1 MVRVYQFFRGY
12 LQVEAEGNHLEKLL
26 NLALINGIYLW
37 DVKRLSKEKI
47 SFFVSNRGYR
57 MMEEYAEKTQSTFFV
72 RNRRGA
78 KVLWKSTK
86 KRGVFLASFFLFIG
100 VVLTLSSFIWT
111 VEIEGG
117 EFLEKD
123 RVTEALSSYG
133 LGMGR
138 LRKNFDLQKISNQ
151 LIQDFDEIL
160 WANAEISGTR
170 LLVTLVPRT
179 KAPAVVPKDVPTNI
193 VAKKDGIIK
202 EITAENGDAM
212 VRVGDTVVKDQILI
226 SGLIPS
232 PTVGSRYLHSIGAIK
247 AVTWEER
254 SMEQKLY
261 RYDKINTGRES
272 VHREVSL
279 PFLKIPLDFRQT
291 IDFYNYDSIIKEKT
305 FLFLTFRETSYV
317 EYTLEKHSITAEE
330 AVKMAT
336 DSLTEQMS
344 NEGVGNIISKKVS
357 YQALD
362 NETLLVTLLLEC
374 EEELGVPREIIKQ
387 SDIQ

>member
-1 MVRVYQFFRGY
+1 MIRIYQFFRGY

-26 NLALINGIYLW
+26 NLALVNGIYLW

-57 MMEEYAEKTQSTFFV
+57 MMEEYAKKTQSSISV
-72 RNRRGA
+72 RSRKGA
-78 KVLWKSTK
+78 EVLWKSTK
-86 KRGVFLASFFLFIG
+86 RRSVFLASFFIFIG
-100 VVLTLSSFIWT
+100 LVLTLSSFIWT

-117 EFLEKD
+117 EFIDQKQITQKL
-123 RVTEALSSYG
+123 ASYG
-133 LGMGR
+133 LGVGR
-138 LRKNFDLQKISNQ
+138 IRKNFDLSKISNQ

-170 LLVTLVPRT
+170 LLITLVPRT
-179 KAPAVVPKDVPTNI
+179 KAPELIPKDVPTNI

-212 VRVGDTVVKDQILI
+212 VRIGDTVVKDQILI
-226 SGLIPS
+226 SRLIPS
-232 PTVGSRYLHSIGAIK
+232 PTVGSRYLHSIGAIR

-261 RYDKINTGRES
+261 RYDKVNTGRKS

-305 FLFLTFRETSYV
+305 FLFLTYRETSYV
-317 EYTLEKHSITAEE
+317 EYTLEKHSITVEE
-330 AVKMAT
+330 AVKTAT
-336 DSLTEQMS
+336 DMLLEQMS
-344 NEGVGNIISKKVS
+344 DTEAENVISKKASFEV
-357 YQALD
+357 LD
-362 NETLLVTLLLEC
+362 EETLFVTLLLEC
-374 EEELGVPREIIKQ
+374 EEELGVPKEIIKQ

>member
-1 MVRVYQFFRGY
+1 MIRIYQFFRGY

-26 NLALINGIYLW
+26 NLALVNGIYLW

-57 MMEEYAEKTQSTFFV
+57 MMEEYANKTQSSISV
-72 RNRRGA
+72 RSRKGA
-78 KVLWKSTK
+78 EVLWKSTK
-86 KRGVFLASFFLFIG
+86 RRSVFLASFFIFIG
-100 VVLTLSSFIWT
+100 LVLTLSSFIWT

-117 EFLEKD
+117 EFIDQKQITQKL
-123 RVTEALSSYG
+123 ASYG
-133 LGMGR
+133 LGVGR
-138 LRKNFDLQKISNQ
+138 IRKNFDLSKISNQ

-170 LLVTLVPRT
+170 LLITLVPRT
-179 KAPAVVPKDVPTNI
+179 KAPELIPKDVPTNI

-212 VRVGDTVVKDQILI
+212 VRIGDTVVKDQILI

-232 PTVGSRYLHSIGAIK
+232 PTVGSRYLHSIGAIR

-261 RYDKINTGRES
+261 RYDKVNTGRKS

-305 FLFLTFRETSYV
+305 FLFLTYRETSYV
-317 EYTLEKHSITAEE
+317 EYTLEKHSITVEE
-330 AVKMAT
+330 AVKTAT
-336 DSLTEQMS
+336 DMLLEQMS
-344 NEGVGNIISKKVS
+344 DTEAENVISKKASFEV
-357 YQALD
+357 LD
-362 NETLLVTLLLEC
+362 EETLFVTLLLEC
-374 EEELGVPREIIKQ
+374 EEELGVPKEIIKQ

>member
-1 MVRVYQFFRGY
+1 MIRVYQFFRGY

-26 NLALINGIYLW
+26 NLALTNGIYLW
-37 DVKRLSKEKI
+37 DVKRLSEQKI

-57 MMEEYAEKTQSTFFV
+57 MMEEYAIRTQSTFFV

-86 KRGVFLASFFLFIG
+86 KRGVFFASFFLFIG
-100 VVLTLSSFIWT
+100 LILTLSSFIWT

-117 EFLEKD
+117 DFLEKD

-133 LGMGR
+133 LGVGK
-138 LRKNFDLQKISNQ
+138 LRKNFDLSQISNQ

-179 KAPAVVPKDVPTNI
+179 KAPTVVPKDVPTNI

-247 AVTWEER
+247 AATWEER

-261 RYDKINTGRES
+261 RYDKINTGREL

-291 IDFYNYDSIIKEKT
+291 IDFYNYDSIIEEKT

-317 EYTLEKHSITAEE
+317 EYTLEKHSITVEE
-330 AVKMAT
+330 ALKTAT
-336 DSLTEQMS
+336 DILTEQIAA
-344 NEGVGNIISKKVS
+344 EGVGNIISKKVS
-357 YQALD
+357 YKELD
-362 NETLLVTLLLEC
+362 QETLLVTLLLEC